1 MSECLNN
8 SLRLTHSRAVR
19 APAYLNQAQPA
30 VPIVTSLEFGTHIHI
45 HRKLK
50 SFTHPHQNIHEN
62 TDAQNMKVVADYISS
77 NSFFL
82 SVRTPRKAAHPPET
96 SPAIAMSDDVP
107 DYNTRLAF
115 GTDQGRWLAQQVGES
130 GRPHR
135 RTASGGH
142 VFHDLDSISPDPA
155 QMASQQNPLAVDGKL
170 QRVVTRC
177 VETVPGLRIKT
188 FRLAAGACA
197 VCMILLFLLRFV

>member
-1 MSECLNN
+1 MRSADALRRPTCAGNKPWGASRLVVCTAPVLPRRLWCPLLNN
-8 SLRLTHSRAVR
+8 IEADSRENKSFRHYRYKGAKSANAAEGRLRPARGASPQP
-19 APAYLNQAQPA
+19 APAA
-30 VPIVTSLEFGTHIHI
+30 
-45 HRKLK
+45 
-50 SFTHPHQNIHEN
+50 
-62 TDAQNMKVVADYISS
+62 
-77 NSFFL
+77 
-82 SVRTPRKAAHPPET
+82 
-96 SPAIAMSDDVP
+96 AMSDDVP
-107 DYNTRLAF
+107 DYNSRLAF

-197 VCMILLFLLRFV
+197 VCMMLLFLLRFV

>member
-1 MSECLNN
+1 
-8 SLRLTHSRAVR
+8 
-19 APAYLNQAQPA
+19 
-30 VPIVTSLEFGTHIHI
+30 
-45 HRKLK
+45 
-50 SFTHPHQNIHEN
+50 
-62 TDAQNMKVVADYISS
+62 
-77 NSFFL
+77 
-82 SVRTPRKAAHPPET
+82 
-96 SPAIAMSDDVP
+96 MSDDVP
-107 DYNTRLAF
+107 DYNSRLAF

-188 FRLAAGACA
+188 FRLATGACA
-197 VCMILLFLLRFV
+197 VCMMLLFLLRFV

>member
-1 MSECLNN
+1 MRCAVRPALATSPGVPLVCTAPVLPRRLWCPLLNN
-8 SLRLTHSRAVR
+8 IEADTREKNHFVNTMWALFQSGKFRICERRGRLPPARGASQP
-19 APAYLNQAQPA
+19 APAA
-30 VPIVTSLEFGTHIHI
+30 
-45 HRKLK
+45 
-50 SFTHPHQNIHEN
+50 
-62 TDAQNMKVVADYISS
+62 
-77 NSFFL
+77 
-82 SVRTPRKAAHPPET
+82 
-96 SPAIAMSDDVP
+96 AMSDDVP
-107 DYNTRLAF
+107 DYNSRLAF

-197 VCMILLFLLRFV
+197 VCMMLLFLLRFV

>member
-1 MSECLNN
+1 
-8 SLRLTHSRAVR
+8 
-19 APAYLNQAQPA
+19 
-30 VPIVTSLEFGTHIHI
+30 
-45 HRKLK
+45 
-50 SFTHPHQNIHEN
+50 
-62 TDAQNMKVVADYISS
+62 
-77 NSFFL
+77 
-82 SVRTPRKAAHPPET
+82 
-96 SPAIAMSDDVP
+96 MSDDVP

-188 FRLAAGACA
+188 FRLAAGASA

>member
-1 MSECLNN
+1 
-8 SLRLTHSRAVR
+8 
-19 APAYLNQAQPA
+19 
-30 VPIVTSLEFGTHIHI
+30 
-45 HRKLK
+45 
-50 SFTHPHQNIHEN
+50 
-62 TDAQNMKVVADYISS
+62 MKVVADYISS
-77 NSFFL
+77 NSFFSL
-82 SVRTPRKAAHPPET
+82 GVRTPRKAAHPPET